1 MLIVCV
7 LSFLFLLCCFLLLFS
22 KLKKREKKYD
32 EKIPQTLRNQSALDC
47 EILDEIRR
55 DIDDDNDE
63 EPEVV
68 ITDLA
73 QIISSLS
80 PRSASVLSS
89 SSSSSPGSL
98 PSSRSSTASTTR
110 LLVTPSPA
118 ASPLG
123 TDWRQMWDSSG
134 NWSSYAD
141 DRAFWTTRPSQPPDP
156 SYSSVDWI
164 IKDIMTSYPSLERVN
179 REQALRKIKLD
190 LTSALLQLKTTKL
203 GGCNLIA
210 QHELE
215 NIEIIKKQYDANIER
230 FLIDFKDEL
239 GDDDISNWRNEM
251 DDVSVKVKSA
261 QDDIR
266 RQPEI
271 LDYQSMILDPKGT
284 KLETIL
290 EMCQEI
296 DNASGKDEIQ
306 VPVEAEE
313 MEMFDDETEIRSS
326 VPLPRLEGPRKEERR
341 GKTVVSYSVQQQ
353 VTQTMTVTQ
362 E

>member
-1 MLIVCV
+1 
-7 LSFLFLLCCFLLLFS
+7 
-22 KLKKREKKYD
+22 
-32 EKIPQTLRNQSALDC
+32 
-47 EILDEIRR
+47 
-55 DIDDDNDE
+55 
-63 EPEVV
+63 
-68 ITDLA
+68 
-73 QIISSLS
+73 
-80 PRSASVLSS
+80 
-89 SSSSSPGSL
+89 
-98 PSSRSSTASTTR
+98 
-110 LLVTPSPA
+110 
-118 ASPLG
+118 
-123 TDWRQMWDSSG
+123 
-134 NWSSYAD
+134 
-141 DRAFWTTRPSQPPDP
+141 
-156 SYSSVDWI
+156 
-164 IKDIMTSYPSLERVN
+164 MTSYPSLERVN